1 MKDGRRTNKLR
12 RFFRRLENPPN
23 WIAVIAIGSAVV
35 VCPLALLSAV
45 LGYGRGLLAFVAYA
59 ICVLVFLYS
68 VIVAIGS
75 VRKARRKVLNVADR
89 YEFTRNLRRDY
100 KFRLAVF
107 AVFAFALNIGY
118 TVLLG
123 VMAIATRSSWY
134 GAMAVYYILLSTARG
149 GVLIQDKRDERR
161 YKYDGVALKKEKIG
175 TYKYC
180 GIMIL
185 ALSVALAVS
194 VVEAVANGEGF
205 RVPSWAVYPF
215 IGVAVY
221 RIISAVLG
229 FVRSMRY
236 PDLVVRAVEHLNLS
250 ATLVAVLSLQTAM
263 LSRFAPNY
271 EARVLNAVTGGLVC
285 LITLAIGIFM
295 VLHARKEKAR
305 YDGANF
311 VGKDNEYV
319 VGYNRDG
326 YFEEYGA
333 DDHNAK

>member
-1 MKDGRRTNKLR
+1 MKNGKRKSKVR

-35 VCPLALLSAV
+35 VCPLAFLSAV
-45 LGYGRGLLAFVAYA
+45 LGHGRGILAIIAYA

-68 VIVAIGS
+68 VIVGIGS
-75 VRKARRKVLNVADR
+75 VRKARRKVLDVADR

-107 AVFAFALNIGY
+107 AVFAFVLNVGY

-123 VMAIATRSSWY
+123 VMAIVTKSSWY

-149 GVLIQDKRDERR
+149 GVLLQNKKDERR

-185 ALSVALAVS
+185 ALTLALAVS
-194 VVEAVANGEGF
+194 VVEAVASGEGF
-205 RVPSWAVYPF
+205 RVPTWAVYPF

-221 RIISAVLG
+221 RIVSAILG

-236 PDLVVRAVEHLNLS
+236 PDMVARAVEHLNLV
-250 ATLVAVLSLQTAM
+250 ATLVAVLSLQTA
-263 LSRFAPNY
+263 LLARFAPNY
-271 EARVLNAVTGGLVC
+271 EARVLNAVTGGLAC
-285 LITLAIGIFM
+285 LVTLAIGVFM
-295 VLHARKEKAR
+295 VWRAKKEKAR
-305 YDGANF
+305 YEKANF
-311 VGKDNEYV
+311 VGKDNAYV

-326 YFEEYGA
+326 YEEEYGE
-333 DDHNAK
+333 NKKS

>member
-1 MKDGRRTNKLR
+1 MKNGRRKSKLL
-12 RFFRRLENPPN
+12 RFFKRLENPPN
-23 WIAVIAIGSAVV
+23 WIAVIAIGTSAV

-45 LGYGRGLLAFVAYA
+45 LGYGRGWLAFVAYA
-59 ICVLVFLYS
+59 ICLLVFAYS
-68 VIVAIGS
+68 VIVGIGS
-75 VRKARRKVLNVADR
+75 VRKARKKVIDVTDR

-107 AVFAFALNIGY
+107 AVFAVVFNIGY

-123 VMAIATRSSWY
+123 VMAITTKSAWY

-149 GVLIQDKRDERR
+149 GALAQDKRDERR

-185 ALSVALAVS
+185 ALSLALAVS
-194 VVEAVANGEGF
+194 VVEALVNGEGF

-221 RIISAVLG
+221 RIISATFG

-250 ATLVAVLSLQTAM
+250 ATLVAVLSLQTA
-263 LSRFAPNY
+263 LLARFAPNY
-271 EARVLNAVTGGLVC
+271 EALVLNAVTGGIACFV
-285 LITLAIGIFM
+285 TLSIGVSMIK
-295 VLHARKEKAR
+295 HARKEKAR
-305 YDGANF
+305 YKRENF

-319 VGYNRDG
+319 IGYNRDG
-326 YFEEYGA
+326 YLEEYGA
-333 DDHNAK
+333 DDKKTK